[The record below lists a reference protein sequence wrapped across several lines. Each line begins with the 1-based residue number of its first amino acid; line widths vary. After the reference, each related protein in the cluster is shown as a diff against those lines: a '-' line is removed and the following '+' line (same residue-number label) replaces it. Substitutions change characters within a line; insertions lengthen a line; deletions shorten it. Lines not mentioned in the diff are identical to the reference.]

1 MIRRLAL
8 TNWRAYEH
16 VTLDLEP
23 GTTFIVA
30 RNGIGKSS
38 LIEGATWALYGDAGG
53 RPTDAI
59 RLGAASASA
68 SVEVVLPGGRAL
80 AITRQLPRR
89 LGRNAA
95 PPVSAAIDGQEIPG
109 SQVSSA
115 IRDAFGADPAFL
127 ARLTMLRG
135 GELPDAG
142 AAALNLRE
150 HLCRL
155 FGIDGLQEAL
165 TELKTR
171 QSDIDH
177 RISQIKQVSGA
188 SARELSQ
195 LRARHDQAARL
206 AEEAGQ
212 AHTASVDALRA
223 AAQAKHEKEAHDAW
237 HKRDQ
242 VRLGQLAAL
251 SEEISARFGV
261 PAGAGGAASIL
272 DQVEAATTQQLD
284 DIRRQ
289 RGLLEGRAA
298 GIRAALEELGTSA
311 GRCPVCRRPLSPEER
326 AGARS
331 EHDREVAL
339 LTAQLE
345 HLDETAAAAALT
357 AVRGFR
363 RRAAGLAASPAPPAR
378 PPGTAR
384 QIAARHARLARAAD
398 TAMTALIER
407 RSAAMAAA
415 AAIGDAESRQQARD
429 DLEAEFG
436 SHALAAAA
444 IDALESATT
453 TLLDGTI
460 APLTREISGRWKR
473 LFADRGTITLS
484 GEGALSRDV
493 NGQTLPLRSFSTG
506 EKMTARLLLH
516 LLALDAA
523 TQAGFCW
530 IDEPLEHLD
539 PDTRR
544 QVASLLAAT
553 PSTSGVG
560 QVLVTTY
567 EEPLVRRITRRMPGH
582 ARLVYVRAGSD
593 S

>member
-8 TNWRAYEH
+8 TNWRAYEQ
-16 VTLDLEP
+16 VNLDLEP

-59 RLGAASASA
+59 RLGTASASA

-165 TELKTR
+165 TELKAR
-171 QSDIDH
+171 QSDTDH
-177 RISQIKQVSGA
+177 RISQIRQVSGA

-223 AAQAKHEKEAHDAW
+223 AAQAKH
-237 HKRDQ
+237 
-242 VRLGQLAAL
+242 
-251 SEEISARFGV
+251 
-261 PAGAGGAASIL
+261 
-272 DQVEAATTQQLD
+272 
-284 DIRRQ
+284 
-289 RGLLEGRAA
+289 
-298 GIRAALEELGTSA
+298 
-311 GRCPVCRRPLSPEER
+311 
-326 AGARS
+326 
-331 EHDREVAL
+331 
-339 LTAQLE
+339 
-345 HLDETAAAAALT
+345 
-357 AVRGFR
+357 
-363 RRAAGLAASPAPPAR
+363 
-378 PPGTAR
+378 
-384 QIAARHARLARAAD
+384 
-398 TAMTALIER
+398 
-407 RSAAMAAA
+407 
-415 AAIGDAESRQQARD
+415 
-429 DLEAEFG
+429 
-436 SHALAAAA
+436 
-444 IDALESATT
+444 
-453 TLLDGTI
+453 
-460 APLTREISGRWKR
+460 
-473 LFADRGTITLS
+473 
-484 GEGALSRDV
+484 
-493 NGQTLPLRSFSTG
+493 
-506 EKMTARLLLH
+506 
-516 LLALDAA
+516 
-523 TQAGFCW
+523 
-530 IDEPLEHLD
+530 
-539 PDTRR
+539 
-544 QVASLLAAT
+544 
-553 PSTSGVG
+553 
-560 QVLVTTY
+560 
-567 EEPLVRRITRRMPGH
+567 
-582 ARLVYVRAGSD
+582 
-593 S
+593 